1 MVSNVGRR
9 AEPIVAPKRRSV
21 IVLLRALVVLCLLFI
36 QPLSASTIRVGVM
49 TMQPGEI
56 FWERF
61 GHNAIVI
68 DDGTKTTSY
77 NFGFFDLSEPGF
89 VKNFL
94 RGRMYY
100 ILAALPIE
108 QDLAYYQQAGRGVS
122 IQWLN
127 LTPEQSKRLQE
138 RLNYIAKPENAR
150 YRYEYFTN
158 NCASKVRDILDETLN
173 GQLQKQMTSSSL
185 GNTYRSESV
194 RLAWPATWMFL
205 GFDLAMSSHGDKPLN
220 RWQDAFIPMR
230 LAQSL
235 SETKLPNGKALV
247 SDVQNVLPHKLPTP
261 PDEMPDWSLQATFIG
276 IALALLF
283 SLAGQ
288 KPRLFNALTL
298 GFWFISGL
306 IGSALLAI
314 WLATE
319 HYFVHGNENILLF
332 SPLAWL
338 CIILFLLRNRSPK
351 WLSAFHLTVKLVAA
365 LAALAVIIK
374 LLPLPQQSNINWLL
388 MFLPVHWAITR
399 QINKANVNK

>member
-1 MVSNVGRR
+1 
-9 AEPIVAPKRRSV
+9 
-21 IVLLRALVVLCLLFI
+21 
-36 QPLSASTIRVGVM
+36 M

-89 VKNFL
+89 IKNFL
-94 RGRMYY
+94 RGKMYY

-127 LTPEQSKRLQE
+127 LTPEQSKTLQH
-138 RLNYIAKPENAR
+138 RLNFLAKPENAR

-158 NCASKVRDILDETLN
+158 NCATKVRDMLDEALN
-173 GQLQKQMTSSSL
+173 GQMQKQMTSSSL

-205 GFDLAMSSHGDKPLN
+205 GFDLAMNSDGDKPLN

-235 SETKLPNGKALV
+235 AETTLPNGKALV
-247 SDVQNVLPHKLPTP
+247 SDVQNLLPHNIPKP

-276 IALALLF
+276 IALAILF

-298 GFWFISGL
+298 GFWFISGF

-314 WLATE
+314 WFATE

-365 LAALAVIIK
+365 MAAIAVIIK
-374 LLPLPQQSNINWLL
+374 LLPISEQSNINWLL
-388 MFLPVHWAITR
+388 LFLPVHWAITR
-399 QINKANVNK
+399 QINKKTLNK

>member
-1 MVSNVGRR
+1 ML
-9 AEPIVAPKRRSV
+9 I
-21 IVLLRALVVLCLLFI
+21 LLLLPMTAI
-36 QPLSASTIRVGVM
+36 AQLRVGVM

-68 DDGTKTTSY
+68 DDGAKTTSY

-127 LTPEQSKRLQE
+127 LTSEQSKTLQY
-138 RLNYIAKPENAR
+138 RLNFLAKPENAR

-158 NCASKVRDILDETLN
+158 NCATKVRDMLDETLN
-173 GQLQKQMTSSSL
+173 GQMQKQMSSSSL
-185 GNTYRSESV
+185 GNTYRTESV
-194 RLAWPATWMFL
+194 RLAWPATWMAM
-205 GFDLAMSSHGDKPLN
+205 GFDLAMNSDGDKPLN

-235 SETKLPNGKALV
+235 TETKLPNGNALV
-247 SDVQNVLPHKLPTP
+247 SEVQNVLPHKVPAP

-276 IALALLF
+276 IALAILF

-306 IGSALLAI
+306 IGSALLAV

-319 HYFVHGNENILLF
+319 HYFVHGNENILLL

-338 CIILFLLRNRSPK
+338 CIILFFLRNRSPK
-351 WLSAFHLTVKLVAA
+351 WLSAFHLAVKFVAA
-365 LAALAVIIK
+365 LAAVAVIIK
-374 LLPLPQQSNINWLL
+374 LLPLSQQNNINWLL
-388 MFLPVHWAITR
+388 LFLPVHWAITR
-399 QINKANVNK
+399 QINKATVNK